1 MQSLRAIY
9 DIFGIN
15 MQNYLKIIRRL
26 DSTFSNYHTAGI
38 IIIGDEIL
46 KAQVKDTN
54 SHFISNLLYK
64 CGVKVKKISVLS
76 DDVDEI
82 ANEIRDFSRKYTHVI
97 TSGGIGPTHDDVTF
111 EGLGKAF
118 GCPLHYHPTLV
129 DIVKNKFG
137 VENASSPGFKLAHIP
152 KEASLHFGI
161 NQETGRPLA
170 YPCVTLKNVFVFP
183 GSPNFLRGSFGS
195 LCNKLFATNKTFVT
209 AQVFLNAREE
219 VFADAL
225 TCVSK
230 EFPQVNF
237 GSYPEFIHSYY
248 RARITI
254 ESDTEDMTQKAK
266 ERFCS
271 LIPTNILID
280 YDDSPMDDVVMKY
293 ERFLN
298 RQKERR
304 HTFENSLRHIEYIYK
319 DTDNVAIYFDSNVE
333 SIVMLH
339 LAFIVNKRI
348 FKNGNK
354 LQLLC
359 FKKETISPTDEDFL
373 NQIMET
379 YNADILFFKNT
390 PQKDIEILKWKVPNL
405 KFMLMGA
412 KSEVEKKEI
421 YNLKDDVLNGIKIEF
436 PLIDWTDTDLWTF
449 VRCLSLSYCPVYDK
463 S

>member
-1 MQSLRAIY
+1 MQSHRAFY
-9 DIFGIN
+9 IFGFN
-15 MQNYLKIIRRL
+15 VQNYLKIIRRL
-26 DSTFSNYHTAGI
+26 NCTLSNHHTAGI
-38 IIIGDEIL
+38 LIIGDEIL

-118 GCPLHYHPTLV
+118 GCPLYYHPTLV

-137 VENASSPGFKLAHIP
+137 VTSDSSPGFKLAYIP
-152 KEASLHFGI
+152 KEASLYFGV
-161 NQETGRPLA
+161 NHETGRPLA
-170 YPCVTLKNVFVFP
+170 YPCIKLKNVCVFP

-195 LCNKLFATNKTFVT
+195 LYNKLFGTNKNFVT
-209 AQVFLNAREE
+209 TQVFLNAREE

-225 TCVSK
+225 TSVSK
-230 EFPQVNF
+230 EFPLVNF

-254 ESDTEDMTQKAK
+254 ESDTEAMTQKAK

-280 YDDSPMDDVVMKY
+280 YDSSPMENVIMKY
-293 ERFLN
+293 EHFLDN
-298 RQKERR
+298 QKEKRN
-304 HTFENSLRHIEYIYK
+304 FYENSLRHIEYIYQ
-319 DTDNVAIYFDSNVE
+319 DTDNVGIYFDSNVE
-333 SIVMLH
+333 STVMLH
-339 LAFIVNKRI
+339 LAFVANKRI
-348 FKNGNK
+348 LKNGNK
-354 LQLLC
+354 LRLLC
-359 FKKETISPTDEDFL
+359 FQKETLSPADEDFL
-373 NQIMET
+373 NQLIDT
-379 YNADILFFKNT
+379 YNADIMLFKET
-390 PQKDIEILKWKVPNL
+390 PQKDIEVLKWKIPKL
-405 KFMLMGA
+405 KFILVGA
-412 KSEVEKKEI
+412 KSDVEKREI

-436 PLIDWTDTDLWTF
+436 PLMNWTDTDVWTF
-449 VRCLSLSYCPVYDK
+449 VRSLSLSYCPIYDK

>member
-1 MQSLRAIY
+1 MQSHRAFY
-9 DIFGIN
+9 IFGFN
-15 MQNYLKIIRRL
+15 VQNYLKIIRRL
-26 DSTFSNYHTAGI
+26 NGTLSNHHTAGI
-38 IIIGDEIL
+38 LIIGDEIL

-118 GCPLHYHPTLV
+118 GCSLYYHPTLV

-137 VENASSPGFKLAHIP
+137 VKSDSSPGFKLAYIP
-152 KEASLHFGI
+152 KEAALYFGV
-161 NQETGRPLA
+161 NHETGRPLA
-170 YPCVTLKNVFVFP
+170 YPCIKLKNVCVFP

-195 LCNKLFATNKTFVT
+195 LCNKLFGTNKNFVT
-209 AQVFLNAREE
+209 TEVFLNAREE

-225 TCVSK
+225 TSVSK
-230 EFPQVNF
+230 EFPFVNF

-254 ESDTEDMTQKAK
+254 ESDTEAMTQKAK

-280 YDDSPMDDVVMKY
+280 YDNSPMENTIMKY
-293 ERFLN
+293 EHFLDK
-298 RQKERR
+298 QKERR
-304 HTFENSLRHIEYIYK
+304 NFYENSLRHIEYIYQ
-319 DTDNVAIYFDSNVE
+319 DTDNVGIYFDSNVE
-333 SIVMLH
+333 STVMLH
-339 LAFIVNKRI
+339 LAFVANKRI
-348 FKNGNK
+348 LKNGNK
-354 LQLLC
+354 LRLLC
-359 FKKETISPTDEDFL
+359 FQKETLSPADEDFL
-373 NQIMET
+373 NQLIDT
-379 YNADILFFKNT
+379 YNADIMLFKET
-390 PQKDIEILKWKVPNL
+390 PQKDIEVLKWKIPKL
-405 KFMLMGA
+405 KFILVGA
-412 KSEVEKKEI
+412 KSDVEKREI

-436 PLIDWTDTDLWTF
+436 PLMNWTDTDVWTF
-449 VRCLSLSYCPVYDK
+449 VRSLSLSYCPIYDK